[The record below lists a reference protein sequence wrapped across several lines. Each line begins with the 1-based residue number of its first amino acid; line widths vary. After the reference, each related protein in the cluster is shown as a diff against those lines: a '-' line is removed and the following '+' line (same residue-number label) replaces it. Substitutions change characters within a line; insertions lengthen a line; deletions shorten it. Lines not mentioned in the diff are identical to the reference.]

1 MKNAHDLTVSEG
13 QRQLLL
19 MALAHL
25 AVERPGFDAALSEIA
40 ALMDNP
46 TPKGPEMYTRF
57 KALHILELRA
67 AAGDRAARR
76 GLNLV
81 DEALGIEPA

>member
-1 MKNAHDLTVSEG
+1 MKHGLTVSEG
-13 QRQLLL
+13 QRQMLL

-46 TPKGPEMYTRF
+46 TPKGPEMFTRF
-57 KALHILELRA
+57 KELHTLEQRA
-67 AAGDRAARR
+67 AAGDSTARK
-76 GLNLV
+76 GLNSV
-81 DEALGIEPA
+81 DEALGIDPL

>member
-1 MKNAHDLTVSEG
+1 VKHAVTFSEE

-25 AVERPGFDAALSEIA
+25 AVERPGFDPALSEIA

-46 TPKGPEMYTRF
+46 TPKGPEMFTRF
-57 KALHILELRA
+57 KELHALEQRA
-67 AAGDRAARR
+67 KTGDSAARR
-76 GLNLV
+76 RLNLV
-81 DEALGIEPA
+81 DEALGIDPP